1 MTRRFTRSLA
11 FAAPLLAAISLAAGA
26 WAQTP
31 SNLTQLHDALQL
43 SPTQQ
48 NAWTN
53 FSAAS
58 QSDGQQ
64 EARDRTAEAMLPT
77 LTSPQ
82 RVDLSL
88 AAMRADLQTA
98 EQRGAAVKAFYA
110 TLTPGQRATF
120 DRETAPQTQQA
131 QSPQR

>member
-1 MTRRFTRSLA
+1 MTRRFFRGLA
-11 FAAPLLAAISLAAGA
+11 FAAPLLAAVSLAAVA

-31 SNLTQLHDALQL
+31 NNLTQLHDALQL
-43 SPTQQ
+43 SPSQES
-48 NAWTN
+48 AWRN

-58 QSDGQQ
+58 QPDAQQ
-64 EARDRTAEAMLPT
+64 EARDRNAEEMLPT
-77 LTSPQ
+77 LASPQ

-110 TLTPGQRATF
+110 TLTPSQRATF
-120 DRETAPQTQQA
+120 DRETAPQAQQA
-131 QSPQR
+131 QSPQ